1 MYEDIKIRLK
11 RIGNN
16 ISAKWKDFFE
26 GGIVG
31 LVSGFISNIL
41 TILIN
46 VIVTTGKRTVRMIR
60 EGMFSMLKALK
71 TLLLPPKGMTY
82 RETAH
87 EAMKLL
93 VAGGLIATGVFM
105 EEVVEEFLLSI
116 PFLAPIAQIAT
127 AVIVGCLTVTITA
140 FLIYLIDRL
149 DLLNVIKN
157 EKDKYI
163 IASLDSDIKIK
174 LESCERIAVQIDDY
188 LLLDFTN
195 LLSAV

>member
-1 MYEDIKIRLK
+1 
-11 RIGNN
+11 
-16 ISAKWKDFFE
+16 
-26 GGIVG
+26 
-31 LVSGFISNIL
+31 
-41 TILIN
+41 
-46 VIVTTGKRTVRMIR
+46 
-60 EGMFSMLKALK
+60 
-71 TLLLPPKGMTY
+71 
-82 RETAH
+82 
-87 EAMKLL
+87 
-93 VAGGLIATGVFM
+93 M